1 MQQIKQGHTTRN
13 IENKTPNKI
22 DGPVNASS
30 HSFNLLT
37 QIEKK
42 KHRSA
47 WLKGGLNS
55 MVLLDRTDKKVILT
69 TFREGVE
76 INSFQSNDSLTIQ
89 VIKGK
94 LNFHT
99 QEESIILNEGQS
111 DTFDENI
118 HYRLTTEEE
127 TVFLL
132 TITSGKL

>member
-1 MQQIKQGHTTRN
+1 M
-13 IENKTPNKI
+13 KTKSTNKI
-22 DGPVNASS
+22 DGSIHTS
-30 HSFNLLT
+30 LRSFNLLT

-42 KHRSA
+42 KHRPA
-47 WLKGGLNS
+47 WLKGELSS
-55 MVLLDRTDKKVILT
+55 MVLLDRADKKVILT

-99 QEESIILNEGQS
+99 SKGSIILREGQS

-132 TITSGKL
+132 TIA